1 MKQEERQKETAVKG
15 EDSDINEDEFEDAVE
30 FLPESL
36 DPEKDQSLNEFEKN
50 ILGEWKEGKL
60 DKDALERLSLK
71 LYDNFSGTS

>member
-1 MKQEERQKETAVKG
+1 LKQEERQKETAVKG